1 MGKDILLRALRGDAT
16 ERPAWVPFVGVHGA
30 ALIGRNATDYLRD
43 PVALAD
49 GLSKAVDRY
58 RPDGLPVVFDL
69 QVEAEILGCELH
81 WAETGP
87 PSVLTH
93 PLENGGTL
101 ADLPRFD
108 TTAGRYPLIKDAITR
123 FRADKGTDIALY
135 GLITGPFTLALHLKG
150 NDIFLDMYDDEDG
163 IQDLLKRCSEI
174 AAQAALF
181 YLENGV
187 EVIAVVDPM
196 TSQIS
201 PEHFEQFVTPYLNP
215 VFDLVRER
223 GALSSLFVCGDATR
237 NLEVMC
243 QTHCD
248 NLSIDENISLP
259 RLRELATAA
268 GKSFG
273 GNLKLTTVLLLGNED
288 DARRD
293 ALRCLAEG
301 GEKGF
306 ILAPGCDLPFAVPPA
321 NLEAVADMVFD
332 DFKREIASHQSAA
345 TTTDSFEDIPIPDY
359 GSEDD
364 VIIDVVTLDSGTC
377 PPCQYMVTAAQK
389 AAAKSHDV
397 RVVEHKITNRDGLGY
412 MTRLGVA
419 AIPTICIDGK
429 PTFASIIPTLPD
441 LVAAVEKRRA
451 EKTPDR

>member
-1 MGKDILLRALRGDAT
+1 
-16 ERPAWVPFVGVHGA
+16 
-30 ALIGRNATDYLRD
+30 
-43 PVALAD
+43 
-49 GLSKAVDRY
+49 
-58 RPDGLPVVFDL
+58 
-69 QVEAEILGCELH
+69 
-81 WAETGP
+81 
-87 PSVLTH
+87 
-93 PLENGGTL
+93 
-101 ADLPRFD
+101 
-108 TTAGRYPLIKDAITR
+108 
-123 FRADKGTDIALY
+123 
-135 GLITGPFTLALHLKG
+135 
-150 NDIFLDMYDDEDG
+150 
-163 IQDLLKRCSEI
+163 
-174 AAQAALF
+174 
-181 YLENGV
+181 
-187 EVIAVVDPM
+187 
-196 TSQIS
+196 
-201 PEHFEQFVTPYLNP
+201 
-215 VFDLVRER
+215 
-223 GALSSLFVCGDATR
+223 
-237 NLEVMC
+237 MC

-451 EKTPDR
+451 EKTPDRYGLEISDFKSPQRRSSGLRVLQLSNLRSQISNRTKRDHQVSGFSNSQISNLRSQISNPVRNPIVGS

>member
-1 MGKDILLRALRGDAT
+1 MGKEILLRALRGEAT
-16 ERPAWVPFVGVHGA
+16 ERPAWVPFVGVHGG
-30 ALIGRNATDYLRD
+30 ALIHQNATEVLRD
-43 PVALAD
+43 PAAIAAGLAA
-49 GLSKAVDRY
+49 AVDRY

-81 WAETGP
+81 WAEMGP
-87 PSVLTH
+87 PSVVTH

-101 ADLPRFD
+101 ADLPAFD
-108 TTAGRYPLIKDAITR
+108 TTKGRYPLIREAITR
-123 FRADKGTDIALY
+123 FRADKGEDIGLY

-163 IQDLLKRCSEI
+163 IHDLLKRCSDI
-174 AAQAALF
+174 AIQAADF
-181 YLENGV
+181 YLDQGV
-187 EVIAVVDPM
+187 DVIAVVDPM

-201 PEHFEQFVTPYLNP
+201 PEHFQQFVAPYLNP
-215 VFDLVRER
+215 VFDRVRER

-243 QTHCD
+243 RTSCD

-259 RLRELATAA
+259 KLRQLASAA

-293 ALRCLAEG
+293 ALRCLADG
-301 GEKGF
+301 GDKGF
-306 ILAPGCDLPFAVPPA
+306 ILAPGCDLPYAVPPA
-321 NLEAVADMVFD
+321 NLEAVADMVYD
-332 DFKREIASHQSAA
+332 DFKREIASHQSVADH
-345 TTTDSFEDIPIPDY
+345 TDSFDDITPPDY
-359 GSEDD
+359 QAESD
-364 VIIDVVTLDSGTC
+364 VIIDVVTLDSATC
-377 PPCQYMVTAAQK
+377 PPCQYMVTAAEK
-389 AAAKSHDV
+389 AASKSGGV

-412 MTRLGVA
+412 MTKLGVA

-429 PTFASIIPTLPD
+429 PTFASIIPTLPE
-441 LVAAVEKRRA
+441 LVAAVEKQRA
-451 EKTPDR
+451 VKGRS